1 MFQKENQPPVRQ
13 GVMYQLNL
21 DKEQGPFLSKDIM
34 HSNPR
39 SITLL
44 AGSQIMKSFTSLNQ
58 TLKLTET
65 KQK

>member
-1 MFQKENQPPVRQ
+1 MFQKENNPPAKQ

-21 DKEQGPFLSKDIM
+21 DKEQGPYLNKDIM

-44 AGSQIMKSFTSLNQ
+44 AGSHIMNSFTSLNQ